1 MTRRLFCRFG
11 LWEGL
16 QAQAPVGEGL
26 AVIFKD
32 AVVYLGQVKGDVG
45 QIYLADDVLEFVYVH
60 PRVLHTAQGD
70 VKAEVR
76 LDDTAFSLEMLPDV
90 LDQRQE
96 ILWGVGG
103 GEVDDLAVG
112 TRGKG
117 VEQVEGDGGRHG
129 IVQQT
134 VEPRHHV
141 HAVGGKVQESH
152 RDVVIAAL
160 PAYVDAAQQVA
171 QLPEPVVVKG
181 DGYFYFEISFHRFPV
196 FNTPTACCL
205 EMTLSCAVL
214 FNQITQF
221 FNVITKILI
230 KMPVTPRRTDNRANN
245 TSYTC
250 YNAKP
255 EHLGI

>member
-141 HAVGGKVQESH
+141 HAVGGKVQEGH
-152 RDVVIAAL
+152 RDVVIVTL
-160 PAYVDAAQQVA
+160 PSDVDTAQQVA
-171 QLPEPVVVKG
+171 QLPEPVFVKG
-181 DGYFYFEISFHRFPV
+181 DGYFYFEISFHR
-196 FNTPTACCL
+196 
-205 EMTLSCAVL
+205 LSGTVL

-221 FNVITKILI
+221 LNVITKILI
-230 KMPVTPRRTDNRANN
+230 KMPVTYCRTNNRANN
-245 TSYTC
+245 TNYTSN
-250 YNAKP
+250 NAKP

>member
-1 MTRRLFCRFG
+1 MTRRFFCLFG

-26 AVIFKD
+26 AVVFKD
-32 AVVYLGQVKGDVG
+32 AVVDLGQVKGDVG
-45 QIYLADDVLEFVYVH
+45 QIHLADDVFEFVHVH
-60 PRVLHTAQGD
+60 SRVLHTAQGD
-70 VKAEVR
+70 VKAEVG
-76 LDDTAFSLEMLPDV
+76 LDDTALGLEMLPDV
-90 LDQRQE
+90 LNQRQE
-96 ILWGVGG
+96 VLRGLGG

-141 HAVGGKVQESH
+141 HAVGGKVQEGH
-152 RDVVIAAL
+152 RDVVIVTL
-160 PAYVDAAQQVA
+160 PSDVDTAQQVA
-171 QLPEPVVVKG
+171 QLPEPVFVKG

-205 EMTLSCAVL
+205 EMTLSGAVL

-221 FNVITKILI
+221 LNVITKIFI
-230 KMPVTPRRTDNRANN
+230 KVPITHRCTNNRANE
-245 TSYTC
+245 TSC
-250 YNAKP
+250 SCRNARP
-255 EHLGI
+255 VIC

>member
-32 AVVYLGQVKGDVG
+32 AVVDLGQVEGDIG
-45 QIYLADDVLEFVYVH
+45 QIDLADDVLEFVHVH
-60 PRVLHTAQGD
+60 SRVLHTAQGD
-70 VKAEVR
+70 VKAEVG
-76 LDDTAFSLEMLPDV
+76 LDDTALGFEKAPDV
-90 LDQRQE
+90 FDQRQE
-96 ILWGVGG
+96 VLRGVGG

-117 VEQVEGDGGRHG
+117 VEQVEVDGGSHG

-141 HAVGGKVQESH
+141 HAVGGKVQEGH
-152 RDVVIAAL
+152 CDVVIVAL

-181 DGYFYFEISFHRFPV
+181 YGHFYFEISFHR
-196 FNTPTACCL
+196 
-205 EMTLSCAVL
+205 LSGTVL

-221 FNVITKILI
+221 LNVITKILI
-230 KMPVTPRRTDNRANN
+230 KMPVTYCRTNNRANN
-245 TSYTC
+245 TNYTSN
-250 YNAKP
+250 NAKP

>member
-1 MTRRLFCRFG
+1 MTRRLFCLFG
-11 LWEGL
+11 LWVGL

-70 VKAEVR
+70 VKAEVG
-76 LDDTAFSLEMLPDV
+76 LDDTALGLEMLPDV
-90 LDQRQE
+90 LNQRQE
-96 ILWGVGG
+96 VLRGLGG

-117 VEQVEGDGGRHG
+117 VEQVEGDGGSHG

-196 FNTPTACCL
+196 FKTPTACCL
-205 EMTLSCAVL
+205 EMTLSGAVL

-221 FNVITKILI
+221 LNVITKILI
-230 KMPVTPRRTDNRANN
+230 KVPITHRCTNNRANE
-245 TSYTC
+245 TSC
-250 YNAKP
+250 SCRNARP
-255 EHLGI
+255 VMC